1 MRVAVIFGTGT
12 TYGGVETGRRNCGAD
27 PLVERLHRNSRPSR
41 RDRAGLDQELDL
53 GERKEV
59 AAERKKTLDEALDRA
74 LEDTFPGSDPV
85 AVTQPAPSA
94 RDKDDA

>member
-1 MRVAVIFGTGT
+1 V
-12 TYGGVETGRRNCGAD
+12 
-27 PLVERLHRNSRPSR
+27 VERLHRNSRPSR
-41 RDRAGLDQELDL
+41 RDRTDFEEELDL
-53 GERKEV
+53 GERKAL

-94 RDKDDA
+94 CDKDGA